1 LNASGN
7 RELDASMVKRIV
19 ITASGGPF
27 RTWTREKMERATVED
42 ALNHPTWNMGPKVT
56 IDSASMMNKALE
68 IIEAHWLFDLPA
80 EKIDVIVH
88 PQSLIHSFVEFM
100 DGSVLSQMGPPDMKT
115 PIQYA
120 LTWPD
125 RASGISR
132 AMDWRDLRKMDFEPV
147 DPERFAAPSLAFEVI
162 RTGGTAGAVFNAANE
177 AAVAAFIEK
186 RVPFTRIT
194 DLVRDAL
201 DSIEAVPI
209 RTLGDVM
216 AADRAARRFVA
227 AKVGGPNPRS
237 RTAVAAEL

>member
-1 LNASGN
+1 
-7 RELDASMVKRIV
+7 
-19 ITASGGPF
+19 
-27 RTWTREKMERATVED
+27 
-42 ALNHPTWNMGPKVT
+42 
-56 IDSASMMNKALE
+56 
-68 IIEAHWLFDLPA
+68 
-80 EKIDVIVH
+80 
-88 PQSLIHSFVEFM
+88 
-100 DGSVLSQMGPPDMKT
+100 
-115 PIQYA
+115 
-120 LTWPD
+120 
-125 RASGISR
+125 
-132 AMDWRDLRKMDFEPV
+132 
-147 DPERFAAPSLAFEVI
+147 
-162 RTGGTAGAVFNAANE
+162 VFNAANE